1 MKQLILIGLVIFLS
15 GCFTNEKPDRIEIQQ
30 ILESGQMKEIQKGY
44 GCEFCPGGSTWHDA
58 YYKYC
63 EAWEESESQLCLV
76 RAGGYDT
83 VDTLIEWTQKKVIQ
97 NEK

>member
-1 MKQLILIGLVIFLS
+1 MKQLQLIGLAFLLT
-15 GCFTNEKPDRIEIQQ
+15 GCFSKNVPDRIEIKSEIRKAQTF
-30 ILESGQMKEIQKGY
+30 EIQKGY

-63 EAWEESESQLCLV
+63 EAWGESEPQLCLV

-83 VDTLIEWTQKKVIQ
+83 VDTLIEWTQEKIIQ